1 MSEEQM
7 AGEELIG
14 EVAHYFDHVSAAVL
28 ALNTQL
34 QVGETIHIK
43 GYTTDVIQQVES
55 MQIDH
60 ADVEQAG
67 PGEDA
72 AILVSDRVREGDEVY
87 RVP

>member
-1 MSEEQM
+1 MSEEQVT
-7 AGEELIG
+7 GEELIG
-14 EVAHYFDHVSAAVL
+14 EVTHYFDHVSAAVL

-34 QVGETIHIK
+34 QVGETIHIQ
-43 GYTTDVIQQVES
+43 GYTTDLIQEVES
-55 MQIDH
+55 IQIDH
-60 ADVEQAG
+60 ADVDQAG

>member
-1 MSEEQM
+1 M

-14 EVAHYFDHVSAAVL
+14 EVAHYFDHVRAAVL

-43 GYTTDVIQQVES
+43 GHTTDLVQEVES
-55 MQIDH
+55 MQVDH
-60 ADVEQAG
+60 ADVQQAG

-72 AILVSDRVREGDEVY
+72 AILVSDRVREGDKVY

>member
-1 MSEEQM
+1 M

-28 ALNTQL
+28 ALTTQL

-43 GYTTDVIQQVES
+43 GHTTDLVQQVES
-55 MQIDH
+55 MQLDH
-60 ADVEQAG
+60 ADVQQAG
-67 PGEDA
+67 PGEDV

-87 RVP
+87 RVQ

>member
-7 AGEELIG
+7 ASEELIG
-14 EVAHYFDHVSAAVL
+14 EVTHYFDHVGAAVL

-34 QVGETIHIK
+34 QVGDTIHIK
-43 GYTTDVIQQVES
+43 GHTTDLIQQVDS

-60 ADVEQAG
+60 ADVQQAG